1 LGVFQAAD
9 DMVISSAV
17 TQTTSWNPQSYATN
31 ARFVSDLGEPL
42 LLLLEP
48 KPGERILDLGC
59 GDGALTEKIAAFGC
73 AVVGVDSS
81 FAQLQAS
88 RRRGL
93 QVTAMDGQSIAFKPT
108 FDAVF
113 TNAALHWMKQPH
125 KVIAGVRDCLKP
137 GGRFVG
143 EFGGKGNVEKIRSA
157 LHDALRKRGIDPT
170 SIDPWYYPSVE
181 EYTKLLSS
189 AGFAM
194 DYIELIPRPT
204 KLPGDILGWLQVFA
218 QPFTK
223 AVAEPDQG
231 EFLQDIRTELSTSL
245 RDQDGIWFADYVR
258 LRFKTR
264 KE

>member
-1 LGVFQAAD
+1 
-9 DMVISSAV
+9 MVISSAV
-17 TQTTSWNPQSYATN
+17 DQTTSWNPQSYATN

-48 KPGERILDLGC
+48 KPGESILDLGC
-59 GDGALTEKIAAFGC
+59 GDGALTEKIADFGC
-73 AVVGVDSS
+73 AVVGMDSS

-93 QVTAMDGQSIAFKPT
+93 QVTAMDGQSIAFKRT

-137 GGRFVG
+137 SGRFVG

-223 AVAEPDQG
+223 AVIEAERPR
-231 EFLQDIRTELSTSL
+231 FLAEIRDALASSL
-245 RDQDGIWFADYVR
+245 RDSEGHWFADYVR
-258 LRFKTR
+258 LRFKAR
-264 KE
+264 KTHR